1 MKVALVTGASR
12 GLGAAIA
19 ERLGADG
26 FAVAVNYA
34 RSSAQADEV
43 VTRIR
48 AAGSAA
54 EAFQADVTDE
64 AAVAEL
70 VANVRDSLGDVHT
83 LVLNA
88 TGPSRPPPSRSSP
101 GRPTS
106 TSSSSSSR
114 ARSCSCGR
122 CCRA

>member
-1 MKVALVTGASR
+1 MRVALVTGASR

-43 VTRIR
+43 VDRIR

-64 AAVAEL
+64 TAVAEL
-70 VANVRDSLGDVHT
+70 VANVHDSLGEVHT

-88 TGPSRPPPSRSSP
+88 TGAQPAARSRTSP

-106 TSSSSSSR
+106 TSSSSS
-114 ARSCSCGR
+114 
-122 CCRA
+122 